1 MPVASATTGVV
12 AGTPTSPPVTSSTAS
27 NPVASAARPAGTP
40 PVASDPSGRAGA
52 APPSSSA
59 AAAADTFTQEAQK
72 ALEREGAGGSAG
84 RAAELASR
92 ATKRD
97 PTNAEAW
104 LTLGAAYTSLGSKNL
119 AQQAFRS
126 CAKQAVG
133 PRVAECRAL
142 AGLPPE

>member
-1 MPVASATTGVV
+1 MV
-12 AGTPTSPPVTSSTAS
+12 
-27 NPVASAARPAGTP
+27 NPVASVEP
-40 PVASDPSGRAGA
+40 GA
-52 APPSSSA
+52 QGGASSSA
-59 AAAADTFTQEAQK
+59 AAAADTFTARAQK
-72 ALEREGAGGSAG
+72 ALEKEGVGGSAG
-84 RAAELASR
+84 RAANLALR

-104 LTLGAAYTSLGSKNL
+104 LTLGAATPASAASL

-142 AGLPPE
+142 AGLPAE